1 MGSLPVLS
9 CHLGSLPA
17 HSEGLGPQPVLY
29 SLRFVFG
36 MFKLG
41 FRLLWGFAALIQS
54 LSLFFVGRFRGQ
66 LSAAQYLF
74 SLRFNLG

>member
-1 MGSLPVLS
+1 
-9 CHLGSLPA
+9 
-17 HSEGLGPQPVLY
+17 
-29 SLRFVFG
+29 